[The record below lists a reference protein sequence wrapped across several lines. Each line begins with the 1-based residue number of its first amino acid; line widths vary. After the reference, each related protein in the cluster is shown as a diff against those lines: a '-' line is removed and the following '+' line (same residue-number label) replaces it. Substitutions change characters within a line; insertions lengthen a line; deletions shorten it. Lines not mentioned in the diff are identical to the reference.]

1 MLYNK
6 IFNGIHFRWGITN
19 IERFGVLWCAG
30 AWLLS
35 ASSSPTERSPPP
47 GYVSRPSIG
56 VELAPDSVSGA
67 LGVPGAMVMKAP
79 AGAGGRWKEG
89 RKEADV
95 EVFWDVLGI
104 LKRCS
109 GAMFVQ
115 ID

>member
-1 MLYNK
+1 MV
-6 IFNGIHFRWGITN
+6 RWRMAPFSFFFPHRTVPTSRLCVASLHWG
-19 IERFGVLWCAG
+19 GAG
-30 AWLLS
+30 ARLRVRRLG
-35 ASSSPTERSPPP
+35 RP
-47 GYVSRPSIG
+47 GSHG
-56 VELAPDSVSGA
+56 DEGA
-67 LGVPGAMVMKAP
+67 RRRRGPME
-79 AGAGGRWKEG
+79 GRKEG